1 MEDEEAQKHALPGAL
16 FWNAS
21 VAVFSG
27 HLLAPVLFLFECLL
41 PIQVERRIWMR
52 KDIYIYIG
60 REVGIG

>member
-1 MEDEEAQKHALPGAL
+1 VEDEVAPKHALPGAL

-52 KDIYIYIG
+52 KDIYI
-60 REVGIG
+60 